1 MRVLIVVTN
10 ADLAGAPIHV
20 RDLALGIL
28 AKGFAVAV
36 VFGENGPIR
45 STLAEAGIETYVI
58 STMHSNQ
65 NLFEDLLSCLSLMR
79 ISRKFMPDIIHCHS
93 SKAGL
98 ISRVVCLILNIPVIY
113 TIHGWGFGD
122 GRQKWKSKIIYFTE
136 RLMVKFTT
144 RYIAVSEVDRCIGLN
159 ELHISQEKI
168 ITIHNGI
175 HLPSDELRV
184 HPQEITLIMVARNDP
199 QKDYITFFKSLKT
212 AIFERAY
219 VIGRGTDSPKFIALA
234 RQLAGDNFQKI
245 LFLGLREDVS
255 KWLEKSSI
263 FLLISNFEG
272 LPISIIEAMS
282 KGLPIIATDVGG
294 VSEMVKEGC
303 NGFLVSRGDYEAIS
317 QKISLLSADRNL
329 SISMG
334 NYSIEY
340 FLSSFTSKSM
350 ISKVI
355 DLYNEKI

>member
-28 AKGFAVAV
+28 EKGFAVAV

-45 STLAEAGIETYVI
+45 STLAEAGIETYLI
-58 STMHSNQ
+58 STMHSNLNPFQ
-65 NLFEDLLSCLSLMR
+65 DLLSCWSLML
-79 ISRKFMPDIIHCHS
+79 ISRKFLPDIIHCHS

-98 ISRVVCLILNIPVIY
+98 ISRVVCLFLNIPVIY
-113 TIHGWGFGD
+113 TIHGWGFGE
-122 GRQKWKSKIIYFTE
+122 GRQKWKAKIIYFTE
-136 RLMVKFTT
+136 RLMVNFTT
-144 RYIAVSEVDRCIGLN
+144 SYIAVSEVDRYIGLN
-159 ELHISQEKI
+159 ELHISKEKI

-175 HLPSDELRV
+175 PYPSYDLRV
-184 HPQEITLIMVARNDP
+184 HPQEFTLIMVARNDP

-219 VIGRGTDSPKFIALA
+219 IIGRGTDSPKFIGLA
-234 RQLAGDNFQKI
+234 RKLAGENFQKI
-245 LFLGLREDVS
+245 LFLGPRDDVS
-255 KWLEKSSI
+255 KWLEKSSV

-272 LPISIIEAMS
+272 LPISVIEAMS

-294 VSEMVKEGC
+294 VSEMVMEGC
-303 NGFLVSRGDYEAIS
+303 NGFLVSRGDFETIS

-334 NYSIEY
+334 KNSIRN

-355 DLYNEKI
+355 NLYHEII